1 MHLIFTQSLHI
12 KCKLIQIIPTKQ
24 PNRILIH
31 KPIHFRL
38 VIPKEVVMQPCLTV
52 GILVLQA
59 ERLVSTIRY
68 LSFLFQTTPAGIVA
82 ELQEVAVLIGHLSW
96 NANLVA
102 VVVVGLLAAFSVFVG
117 PVAYLRQRS
126 VAVLVGVDIDISA
139 VRLDFLR

>member
-1 MHLIFTQSLHI
+1 MHLIFTQGLHI

-31 KPIHFRL
+31 KPTHFRL
-38 VIPKEVVMQPCLTV
+38 VIPKEVVMQSCFKV

-68 LSFLFQTTPAGIVA
+68 LVFLFQTFPTCVFA
-82 ELQEVAVLIGHLSW
+82 EPQEVAVLIGHLSW

-102 VVVVGLLAAFSVFVG
+102 VEVVGLLAAFSVFVG
-117 PVAYLRQRS
+117 PVAYLCQGFVRTAHTLRQDGRIHAGYS
-126 VAVLVGVDIDISA
+126 L
-139 VRLDFLR
+139 L